1 MMQDNWY
8 HHWVAGATLNN
19 QLWHQALVMD
29 HILESL
35 HGSEQGPN
43 NAMMW
48 TLLRWGVID
57 PSVVDKP
64 WNGSAQSMRYLA
76 MLVGRLWGLLAGERT
91 WVSLHPLCQGIT
103 PSNSK
108 GGLPA
113 PEAGARA
120 EKGGIRDEIDPS
132 PSQSKSSQD
141 KAEPQAVGLT
151 QPPRESREERTRR
164 PH

>member
-1 MMQDNWY
+1 MVSHTINLIACWANLGFVEESVIHNHLLQSLISHPKLYNHQAY
-8 HHWVAGATLNN
+8 ALIILFRLAGATF
-19 QLWHQALVMD
+19 
-29 HILESL
+29 
-35 HGSEQGPN
+35 
-43 NAMMW
+43 
-48 TLLRWGVID
+48 
-57 PSVVDKP
+57 
-64 WNGSAQSMRYLA
+64 
-76 MLVGRLWGLLAGERT
+76 
-91 WVSLHPLCQGIT
+91 CQGIT

-120 EKGGIRDEIDPS
+120 EEEGIRDEIDPS
-132 PSQSKSSQD
+132 PSRSESSQD